1 MGKGKEGRWTV
12 IEDQGDDWSQRGIL
26 EDEEMGRS
34 RRGTVY
40 EEDQILATNTVTV
53 TIESDARSLSDQK
66 ARSFLGIA
74 H

>member
-1 MGKGKEGRWTV
+1 M
-12 IEDQGDDWSQRGIL
+12 IEDNGDDWSQRGIL

-34 RRGTVY
+34 RRNTVY
-40 EEDQILATNTVTV
+40 EEDRIMTTNTVTV
-53 TIESDARSLSDQK
+53 TIESDARSMSDQK